1 MEPLIATLLLL
12 VAAYALV
19 AARLNRWSV
28 GPALYFVVVG
38 IVTRVA
44 WTNEVSA
51 GDLER
56 GLAVVEI
63 TLALILF
70 TDASTID
77 FDGLRD
83 EAGLALR
90 LLSVGLAL
98 SILAGSV
105 LAAVVFPELPPGVV
119 LLLGAGLAPTDAA
132 LGLPVVTTPVVPV
145 RIRRLLNAES
155 GLNDGIA
162 TPFVVLAIALIG
174 SEGTSHGDWLASALR
189 EGVVGVLAGAV
200 IGGAGGRLLVL
211 AERSH
216 WTSRQARQLAVLAL
230 GLAAYFASLAF
241 GGNGFIAAFVGGLAF
256 GTSSR
261 HADEGAT
268 EFSEAAGSLLSIVVW
283 VVAGGT
289 FAVLISHA
297 PDARPVVYAVASLT
311 LIRMVPVAMALTGS
325 HLRPETVLF
334 MGWFGPRGLAS
345 IVFALLGIDAML
357 ATNLAVDLVG
367 ATFAWTI
374 LLSVLLHG
382 LSAGPIAV
390 WYGRRIASSS
400 PPLPEVEEHPEPRSK
415 RRLEWVPPETSPVRD

>member
-1 MEPLIATLLLL
+1 MEPLVATLLLL

-38 IVTRVA
+38 IVTGVA
-44 WTNEVSA
+44 WTGEVPA

-56 GLAVVEI
+56 GLEVVEI

-77 FDGLRD
+77 YSGLRD

-105 LAAVVFPELPPGVV
+105 LASLVFTELPLGVV

-132 LGLPVVTTPVVPV
+132 LGLPVVTNQVVPV

-174 SEGTSHGDWLASALR
+174 SEGTGHGDWLATALR

-211 AERSH
+211 AERSR

-230 GLAAYFASLAF
+230 ALAAYFAALTF

-268 EFSEAAGSLLSIVVW
+268 EFAEAAGSLLSIVVW
-283 VVAGGT
+283 IVAGAT
-289 FAVLISHA
+289 FAILISHA
-297 PDARPVVYAVASLT
+297 PDVRPVAYAVASLT
-311 LIRMVPVAMALTGS
+311 LIRMVPVAIALIGS
-325 HLRPETVLF
+325 ELRPETVLF
-334 MGWFGPRGLAS
+334 IGWFGPRGLAS

-357 ATNLAVDLVG
+357 ASNLAVDIVG

-374 LLSVLLHG
+374 VLSVLLHG
-382 LSAGPIAV
+382 LSAGPIAT
-390 WYGRRIASSS
+390 WYGRRIASLS
-400 PPLPEVEEHPEPRSK
+400 PPPPEVEDHPEPPSR
-415 RRLEWVPPETSPVRD
+415 RRLEWVQPETRSVGG